1 MLKKFVS
8 SLLAVMLLAGCGSSS
23 ANEPAQEPSA
33 SDQTDVA
40 AIAAEIVNDLELNDL
55 VTEAKTRIVY
65 GSFFNAREGDE
76 DCPVTAASAYLPN
89 EKNSDSV
96 GVFSVSDK
104 EAAMALLNDYL
115 SAQKALSEMYS
126 PDEVF
131 KITNAI
137 LESNDDGSLI
147 IMVVC
152 NDIEAA
158 KKKVAAVL
166 SKY

>member
-8 SLLAVMLLAGCGSSS
+8 SLMAVMLLVGCGGSS
-23 ANEPAQEPSA
+23 AEEPVQEPAAEKA
-33 SDQTDVA
+33 DVA
-40 AIAAEIVNDLELNDL
+40 AIAADIVKDLELGDL

-76 DCPVTAASAYLPN
+76 DCPVTDASAYLPN

-96 GVFSVSDK
+96 GVFSVSDN
-104 EAAMALLNDYL
+104 EAAMAMLNDYL

-126 PDEVF
+126 PEEVF

-137 LESNDDGSLI
+137 VESSDDGSLI